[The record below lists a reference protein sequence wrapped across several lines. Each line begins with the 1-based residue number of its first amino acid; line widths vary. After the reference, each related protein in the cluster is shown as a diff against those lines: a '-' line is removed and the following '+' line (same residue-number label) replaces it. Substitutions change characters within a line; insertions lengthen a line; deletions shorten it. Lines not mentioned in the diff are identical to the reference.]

1 MLKGIA
7 MKKILA
13 ALAGSTV
20 MMFAVSALA
29 ETQTEAQP
37 TAPATTATKPDAN
50 VATPAT
56 SAPVLLEGANSYTEA
71 QARQRIIDLGFS
83 DVSALAKDDKGIWRG
98 TAAKSGK
105 QTSIAVDFKGNVVAA
120 N

>member
-1 MLKGIA
+1 
-7 MKKILA
+7 MKKVLA
-13 ALAGSTV
+13 ALAGAGA

-29 ETQTEAQP
+29 ETQTA
-37 TAPATTATKPDAN
+37 APATTPAAPATAPEVKA
-50 VATPAT
+50 VTPAT
-56 SAPVLLEGANSYTEA
+56 GTPILLEGANSYTEA

-83 DVSALAKDDKGIWRG
+83 DVSALAKDEKGIWRG

-105 QTSIAVDFKGNVVAA
+105 HTSIAVDFKGNVVAA